1 MSENHLNKIA
11 KKIRNKLI
19 YFIHLELKKK
29 SKSKYHLLINSMSPK
44 ELNNKYQKC
53 SDYCVERTET
63 YSSSEINNVDNN
75 NYFHI
80 SVTYCSL
87 NNNYHMLIDNSNIA
101 QVIGE
106 NNIIG
111 KYYKGNT
118 VNIRTTLNRK
128 NNNYNIM
135 NNDNDNDLEKIMIGK
150 KILKAR
156 KKITCSSL
164 NIIKDMQLTNE
175 NENNDIDIINNL
187 NSNHN
192 NYKKL
197 INLNANN
204 DLKKIETN
212 RTNKLRK
219 NEFPKK
225 VSIYTSKL
233 KQYCSTLKII
243 KKREV
248 NNINQIKKQKIP
260 ELTSFPD
267 IIGKKKNNKK
277 ERIYT
282 MKSQKVKPKLHFP
295 LFRNKDKDNHNV
307 RYKTESQNTSINKNQ
322 NNKIRSQTK
331 IYRNQFLFKIQEK
344 KGINVKSRPQ
354 SIDMSNE
361 ENTSPK
367 KNSPLK
373 KIASPK
379 KKGISPIKKLTSPR
393 KLINS
398 VQGLNDGQ
406 INAFQK
412 SSKKVKNSEGSIINK
427 FVSNGIIHKKKM
439 FNINNNNAKDNNKNP
454 QNAIKM
460 FKPNETSSR
469 KNVNKRIR
477 RSNTLHVKYDY

>member
-1 MSENHLNKIA
+1 MNENHLNRVA
-11 KKIRNKLI
+11 KKIRNQLI

-29 SKSKYHLLINSMSPK
+29 SNSKYHLLINSMSPK

-63 YSSSEINNVDNN
+63 YSSSEMNNVDNN

-87 NNNYHMLIDNSNIA
+87 NNNYHMLIDNNNIA

-111 KYYKGNT
+111 KYYKGNA
-118 VNIRTTLNRK
+118 VNIRTTLK
-128 NNNYNIM
+128 QNNFNYNMM
-135 NNDNDNDLEKIMIGK
+135 NNDNDNENDLEKIMIGK
-150 KILKAR
+150 KILKTR

-164 NIIKDMQLTNE
+164 NINKNIQLTNE

-192 NYKKL
+192 NYKKI

-219 NEFPKK
+219 NGFSKK
-225 VSIYTSKL
+225 VSIYTSML

-248 NNINQIKKQKIP
+248 NNIKKPKIQ

-267 IIGKKKNNKK
+267 IVGKKRNNKK
-277 ERIYT
+277 DGVFT
-282 MKSQKVKPKLHFP
+282 MKSQKIKPKLHFP
-295 LFRNKDKDNHNV
+295 IFKNKDKDKDNHNV

-331 IYRNQFLFKIQEK
+331 IYSNQFLFKIQEK
-344 KGINVKSRPQ
+344 KDINVKSRPQ

-361 ENTSPK
+361 QNISPK
-367 KNSPLK
+367 KSPPK
-373 KIASPK
+373 KIVSPK

-398 VQGLNDGQ
+398 LQVPNDGQ

-412 SSKKVKNSEGSIINK
+412 SNKKGKNSEGSIIKK

-439 FNINNNNAKDNNKNP
+439 FNINNNNTKDNNKNP
-454 QNAIKM
+454 VNAIKM

-469 KNVNKRIR
+469 RNINKKIR
-477 RSNTLHVKYDY
+477 RSNTLHAKYDY